1 MMNFISDINLN
12 KESPPVQATGII
24 GRESRRRVRV
34 RYVDFWGILKEQL
47 IPGGWRKFPDEL
59 PKENY
64 KGQATVAAESCPN
77 LKRRGKER
85 RNCSKKKKKK
95 DRKKKSKGKLT
106 EPLHG
111 KSTYKAAAEVY
122 AYVYLTVHRSPD
134 LKYFGMRLQFGEF

>member
-12 KESPPVQATGII
+12 KESPPVQAIGII

-47 IPGGWRKFPDEL
+47 IPGGWRKFRDEQ

-64 KGQATVAAESCPN
+64 KGQATVAAGSCPN
-77 LKRRGKER
+77 LKRGGKER
-85 RNCSKKKKKK
+85 RNCSKKK
-95 DRKKKSKGKLT
+95 RKKKSKGKLT

-111 KSTYKAAAEVY
+111 KSAFKAAAEVY
-122 AYVYLTVHRSPD
+122 AYVCLTVHRSTD
-134 LKYFGMRLQFGEF
+134 LKYFGIRLQFGEF

>member
-1 MMNFISDINLN
+1 MEEVSRWTAQGEL
-12 KESPPVQATGII
+12 QRTGNCG
-24 GRESRRRVRV
+24 GR
-34 RYVDFWGILKEQL
+34 IMPQL
-47 IPGGWRKFPDEL
+47 EKAREGEEKL
-59 PKENY
+59 
-64 KGQATVAAESCPN
+64 
-77 LKRRGKER
+77 L
-85 RNCSKKKKKK
+85 KKKKKK